1 MSDPVRDSAELGRDI
16 EKMQKEIERTV
27 QLAGMKN
34 DPALPLL
41 KVLAAS
47 FGLQWRLHDQAI
59 LHQRNASSQLD
70 RQVAES
76 VRSGETTMQASKLS
90 IMAQLA
96 PMIAKEVSRITTT
109 RLWMI
114 KLHTGLIGTAVIA
127 VLLIVGGCLTYGTG
141 YSNGRTKGEEN
152 GNVIAAAMQA
162 GPESATAW
170 AALMASN
177 NPVLALAACK
187 KAISQDDEGRKSCSM
202 PIWLEPM
209 PGTPQTQSG
218 G

>member
-1 MSDPVRDSAELGRDI
+1 MSDPVRDSAELGYDI
-16 EKMQKEIERTV
+16 EKMQAEIERTV
-27 QLAGMKN
+27 QLAGLRN
-34 DPALPLL
+34 DPTLPLL

-47 FGLQWRLHDQAI
+47 FGMQWRLHDQAI
-59 LHQRNASSQLD
+59 LHQRDASGQLD

-76 VRSGETTMQASKLS
+76 LRSGEAAMQASKLS
-90 IMAQLA
+90 IMEQLA
-96 PMIAKEVSRITTT
+96 PMIANEVSRITKT
-109 RLWMI
+109 RLWTI
-114 KLHTGLIGTAVIA
+114 KLRTGLVGTAVVAGLMIF
-127 VLLIVGGCLTYGTG
+127 GGCLTYGTG
-141 YSNGRTKGEEN
+141 YTAGRAKGEDN
-152 GNVIAAAMQA
+152 GKIIAAAMQA

-202 PIWLEPM
+202 PIWLDPL
-209 PGTPQTQSG
+209 PGTPQAQSG